1 MQEVLK
7 YQVRISFKVD
17 GVVERPDI
25 VGAIFGQ
32 TEGLFGPELNLNEL
46 QKTFKIGRIEITT
59 KSEKGK
65 TTGTVNIP
73 MSTDISTA
81 ALIAASLET
90 IDKVGPCASTFKLDA
105 IDDVRNIKKQQI
117 ADRAKEIVK
126 NWATTSVSESEELHK
141 DIQSSQIPE
150 KITAFGKEKLPA
162 GPNVKESDS
171 IFVVEGRADVLVFL
185 KAGIENVVAV
195 EGTKVP
201 LSIIK
206 LAKTKKLIAVLDGDR
221 GGDMIKKELM
231 QVTNIKTVL
240 RAPRGKEV
248 EDLTPIEVKNL
259 LEHKLV
265 PPKPKFK
272 QEFKRRE
279 EFKQREPSFHENDED
294 FDESTPPSPKSLE
307 DCPAKL
313 LTATKKIY
321 DKLNGTLEASL
332 LDKNFKSIKQT
343 QINALIELIQT
354 KKNCIC
360 VILDGIITQR
370 LVDTCKTAGI
380 KYVIGHR
387 LTKLN
392 NVDEIDLYTFQDLGI

>member
-7 YQVRISFKVD
+7 YQVKISFKVD
-17 GVVERPDI
+17 GVVEKPDI

-46 QKTFKIGRIEITT
+46 QKTFKIGRIEIVT

-90 IDKVGPCASTFKLDA
+90 IDKVGPCTSTFTLDA

-117 ADRAKEIVK
+117 ADRAKEIVQ
-126 NWATTSVSESEELHK
+126 NLATASVSEGEEIHK

-150 KITAFGKEKLPA
+150 KITTFGKEKLPA
-162 GPNVKESDS
+162 GPTIRESDS

-185 KAGIENVVAV
+185 KAGVDNVVAV

-206 LAKTKKLIAVLDGDR
+206 LSKTKNLIAVLDGDR
-221 GGDMIKKELM
+221 GGDLIKKELM

-259 LEHKLV
+259 VDHKLV
-265 PPKPKFK
+265 PSKPKFK
-272 QEFKRRE
+272 KEFR
-279 EFKQREPSFHENDED
+279 QREPSFHESDED
-294 FDESTPPSPKSLE
+294 FDKPTPPSPKSLE
-307 DCPAKL
+307 DCPEKL
-313 LTATKKIY
+313 LTSVKTIY
-321 DKLNGTLEASL
+321 DKINGTLEASL
-332 LDKNFKSIKQT
+332 LDKNFKSVKQT
-343 QINALIELIQT
+343 QINALIPTIEK
-354 KKNCIC
+354 KKNCTC

-380 KYVIGHR
+380 KYLIGHR

>member
-1 MQEVLK
+1 LQEVLK
-7 YQVRISFKVD
+7 YQVKISFKVD
-17 GVVERPDI
+17 GVVEKPDI

-46 QKTFKIGRIEITT
+46 QKTFKIGRIEIVT

-90 IDKVGPCASTFKLDA
+90 IDKVGPCTSTFTLDA

-126 NWATTSVSESEELHK
+126 NWATASVSESEEIHK

-150 KITAFGKEKLPA
+150 KITTFGKEKLPA
-162 GPNVKESDS
+162 GPTIKESDS

-185 KAGIENVVAV
+185 KAGIDNVVSV

-206 LAKTKKLIAVLDGDR
+206 LSKTKNLIAVLDGDR
-221 GGDMIKKELM
+221 GGDLIKKELM

-259 LEHKLV
+259 LEHKRV
-265 PPKPKFK
+265 PFKPKFK
-272 QEFKRRE
+272 K
-279 EFKQREPSFHENDED
+279 EFKQREPSFHESDED
-294 FDESTPPSPKSLE
+294 FDKPTPPSLKSLE
-307 DCPAKL
+307 DFPEKL
-313 LTATKKIY
+313 LTSAKTIY
-321 DKLNGTLEASL
+321 DNINGTLEASL
-332 LDKNFKSIKQT
+332 LDKNFKSVKQT
-343 QINALIELIQT
+343 QINALISTIEK
-354 KKNCIC
+354 KKNCTC

-380 KYVIGHR
+380 KYLIGHR

-392 NVDEIDLYTFQDLGI
+392 NVDEIDLYTFQDLRI

>member
-7 YQVRISFKVD
+7 YQVKISFKVD
-17 GVVERPDI
+17 GVVEKPDI

-46 QKTFKIGRIEITT
+46 QKTFKIGRIEIVT

-90 IDKVGPCASTFKLDA
+90 IDKVGPCTSTFTLDA

-126 NWATTSVSESEELHK
+126 NWATASVSESEEIHK

-150 KITAFGKEKLPA
+150 KITTFGKEKLPA
-162 GPNVKESDS
+162 GPTIKESDS

-185 KAGIENVVAV
+185 KAGIDNVVSV

-206 LAKTKKLIAVLDGDR
+206 LSKTKNLIAVLDGDR
-221 GGDMIKKELM
+221 GGDLIKKELM

-259 LEHKLV
+259 LEHKRV
-265 PPKPKFK
+265 PFKPKFK
-272 QEFKRRE
+272 K
-279 EFKQREPSFHENDED
+279 EFKQRESSFHESDED
-294 FDESTPPSPKSLE
+294 FDKPTPPSLKSLE
-307 DCPAKL
+307 DFPEKL
-313 LTATKKIY
+313 LTSAKTIY
-321 DKLNGTLEASL
+321 DNINGTLEASL
-332 LDKNFKSIKQT
+332 LDKNFKSVKQT
-343 QINALIELIQT
+343 QINALISTIEK
-354 KKNCIC
+354 KKNCTC

-380 KYVIGHR
+380 KYLIGHR

-392 NVDEIDLYTFQDLGI
+392 NVDEIDLYTFQDLRI

>member
-7 YQVRISFKVD
+7 YQVKISFKVD
-17 GVVERPDI
+17 GVVEKPDI

-46 QKTFKIGRIEITT
+46 QKTFKIGRIEIVT

-90 IDKVGPCASTFKLDA
+90 IDKVGPCTSTFTLDA

-126 NWATTSVSESEELHK
+126 NWATASVSESEEIHK

-150 KITAFGKEKLPA
+150 KITTFGKEKLPA
-162 GPNVKESDS
+162 GPTIRESDS

-185 KAGIENVVAV
+185 KAGVDNVVAV

-206 LAKTKKLIAVLDGDR
+206 LSKTKNLIAVLDGDR

-259 LEHKLV
+259 LENKRV
-265 PPKPKFK
+265 PFKPKFK
-272 QEFKRRE
+272 K
-279 EFKQREPSFHENDED
+279 EFKQREPSFHESDED
-294 FDESTPPSPKSLE
+294 FDKPTPPSLKSLE
-307 DCPAKL
+307 DFPEKL
-313 LTATKKIY
+313 LTSAKTIY
-321 DKLNGTLEASL
+321 DNINGTLEASL
-332 LDKNFKSIKQT
+332 LDKNFKSVKQT
-343 QINALIELIQT
+343 QINALISTIEK
-354 KKNCIC
+354 KKNCTC

-380 KYVIGHR
+380 KYLIGHR

-392 NVDEIDLYTFQDLGI
+392 NVDEIDLYTFQDLRI

>member
-7 YQVRISFKVD
+7 YQVRISFKID

-90 IDKVGPCASTFKLDA
+90 IDKVGPCISTFKLEA

-126 NWATTSVSESEELHK
+126 NWATTSVSESEEIHK

-162 GPNVKESDS
+162 GPTVKESDS

-206 LAKTKKLIAVLDGDR
+206 LSKTKKLIAVLDGDR
-221 GGDMIKKELM
+221 GGDIIKKELI

-259 LEHKLV
+259 LEHKRV

-272 QEFKRRE
+272 QEFK
-279 EFKQREPSFHENDED
+279 QREPSFQENDED
-294 FDESTPPSPKSLE
+294 FDEPTPISPKSLK

-313 LTATKKIY
+313 LTSTKKIY
-321 DKLNGTLEASL
+321 DKINGNLEASL
-332 LDKNFKSIKQT
+332 LDKNFKSITQT

>member
-7 YQVRISFKVD
+7 YQVKISFKVD
-17 GVVERPDI
+17 GVVEKPDI

-46 QKTFKIGRIEITT
+46 QKTFKIGRIEIVT

-90 IDKVGPCASTFKLDA
+90 IDKVGPCTSTFTLDA

-126 NWATTSVSESEELHK
+126 NWATASVSESEEIHK

-150 KITAFGKEKLPA
+150 KITTFGKEKLPA
-162 GPNVKESDS
+162 GPTIRESDS

-185 KAGIENVVAV
+185 KAGIDNVVSV

-206 LAKTKKLIAVLDGDR
+206 LSKTKNLIAVLDGDR
-221 GGDMIKKELM
+221 GGDLIKKELM

-259 LEHKLV
+259 LEHKRV
-265 PPKPKFK
+265 PFKPKFK
-272 QEFKRRE
+272 K
-279 EFKQREPSFHENDED
+279 EFKQREPSFHESDED
-294 FDESTPPSPKSLE
+294 FDKPTPPSLKSLE
-307 DCPAKL
+307 DFPEKL
-313 LTATKKIY
+313 LTSAKTIY
-321 DKLNGTLEASL
+321 DNINGTLEASL
-332 LDKNFKSIKQT
+332 LDKNFKSVKQT
-343 QINALIELIQT
+343 QINALISTIEK
-354 KKNCIC
+354 KKNCTC

-380 KYVIGHR
+380 KYLIGHR

-392 NVDEIDLYTFQDLGI
+392 NVDEIDLYTFQDLRI

>member
-7 YQVRISFKVD
+7 YQVKISFKVD
-17 GVVERPDI
+17 GVVEKPDI

-46 QKTFKIGRIEITT
+46 QKTFKIGRIEIVT

-65 TTGTVNIP
+65 TNGTVNIP

-90 IDKVGPCASTFKLDA
+90 IDKVGPCTSTFTLDA

-126 NWATTSVSESEELHK
+126 NWATTSVSESEEIHK

-150 KITAFGKEKLPA
+150 KITTFGKEKLPA
-162 GPNVKESDS
+162 GPTIKESDS

-185 KAGIENVVAV
+185 KTGIENVVAV

-206 LAKTKKLIAVLDGDR
+206 LSKTKKLIAVLDGDR

-259 LEHKLV
+259 LDHKRV
-265 PPKPKFK
+265 PSKHKFK
-272 QEFKRRE
+272 K
-279 EFKQREPSFHENDED
+279 EFKQRESSFHESDED
-294 FDESTPPSPKSLE
+294 FDKPTPPSPKSLE
-307 DCPAKL
+307 DCPEKL
-313 LTATKKIY
+313 LTSAKTIY
-321 DKLNGTLEASL
+321 DNINGTLEASL
-332 LDKNFKSIKQT
+332 LDKNFKSVKQT
-343 QINALIELIQT
+343 QINALIPTIEK
-354 KKNCIC
+354 KKNCTC

-380 KYVIGHR
+380 KYLIGHR

>member
-7 YQVRISFKVD
+7 YQVKISFKID
-17 GVVERPDI
+17 GVVEKPDI

-46 QKTFKIGRIEITT
+46 QKTFKIGRIEIVT

-90 IDKVGPCASTFKLDA
+90 IDKVGPCTSTFTLDA

-126 NWATTSVSESEELHK
+126 NWVTTSVSESEEIHK

-150 KITAFGKEKLPA
+150 KITTFGKEKLPA
-162 GPNVKESDS
+162 GPTIRESDS

-185 KAGIENVVAV
+185 KAGVDNVVAV

-206 LAKTKKLIAVLDGDR
+206 LSKTKNLIAVLDGDR
-221 GGDMIKKELM
+221 GGDLIKKELM

-259 LEHKLV
+259 VDHKLV
-265 PPKPKFK
+265 PSKPKFK
-272 QEFKRRE
+272 K
-279 EFKQREPSFHENDED
+279 EFKQREPSFHESDED
-294 FDESTPPSPKSLE
+294 FDKPTPPSPKSLE
-307 DCPAKL
+307 DCPEKL
-313 LTATKKIY
+313 LTSVKTIY
-321 DKLNGTLEASL
+321 DKINGTLEASL
-332 LDKNFKSIKQT
+332 LDKNFKSVKQT
-343 QINALIELIQT
+343 QINALIPTIEK
-354 KKNCIC
+354 KKNCTC

-380 KYVIGHR
+380 KYLIGHR

>member
-90 IDKVGPCASTFKLDA
+90 IDKVGPCTSTFTLDA

-126 NWATTSVSESEELHK
+126 NWATTSVSESEEIHK

-150 KITAFGKEKLPA
+150 KITTFGKEKLPA
-162 GPNVKESDS
+162 GPTVKESDS

-195 EGTKVP
+195 EGTKIP

-206 LAKTKKLIAVLDGDR
+206 LSKTKKLIGVLDGDR

-259 LEHKLV
+259 LEHRRPTSKT
-265 PPKPKFK
+265 KFK
-272 QEFKRRE
+272 KDFKP
-279 EFKQREPSFHENDED
+279 REPSFQESEED
-294 FDESTPPSPKSLE
+294 FDEPAPPSPKSLK

-313 LTATKKIY
+313 LTSTKKIY

-332 LDKNFKSIKQT
+332 LDKNFKPIKQT
-343 QINALIELIQT
+343 QINALIPIIEK

-370 LVDTCKTAGI
+370 LVDACKTAGI
-380 KYVIGHR
+380 KYLIGHR

>member
-7 YQVRISFKVD
+7 YQVKISFKVD
-17 GVVERPDI
+17 GVVEKPDI

-90 IDKVGPCASTFKLDA
+90 IDKVGPCTSTFTLDA

-126 NWATTSVSESEELHK
+126 NWATASVSESEEIHK

-150 KITAFGKEKLPA
+150 KITTFGKEKLPA
-162 GPNVKESDS
+162 GPTIRESDS

-185 KAGIENVVAV
+185 KAGVDNVVAV

-206 LAKTKKLIAVLDGDR
+206 LSKTKNLIAVLDGDR

-231 QVTNIKTVL
+231 QITNIKTVL

-259 LEHKLV
+259 LENKRV
-265 PPKPKFK
+265 PFKPKFK
-272 QEFKRRE
+272 K
-279 EFKQREPSFHENDED
+279 EFKQREPSFHESDED
-294 FDESTPPSPKSLE
+294 FDKPTPPSLKSLE
-307 DCPAKL
+307 DFPEKL
-313 LTATKKIY
+313 LTSAKTIY
-321 DKLNGTLEASL
+321 DNINGTLEASL
-332 LDKNFKSIKQT
+332 LDKNFKSVKQT
-343 QINALIELIQT
+343 QINALISTIEK
-354 KKNCIC
+354 KKNCTC

-380 KYVIGHR
+380 KYLIGHR

-392 NVDEIDLYTFQDLGI
+392 NVDEIDLYTFQDLRI

>member
-7 YQVRISFKVD
+7 YQVKISFKID
-17 GVVERPDI
+17 GVVEKPDI

-46 QKTFKIGRIEITT
+46 QKTFKIGRIEIVT

-90 IDKVGPCASTFKLDA
+90 IDKVGPCTSTFTLDA

-117 ADRAKEIVK
+117 ADRAKEIVQ
-126 NWATTSVSESEELHK
+126 NLATASVSEGEEIHK

-150 KITAFGKEKLPA
+150 KITTFGKEKLPA
-162 GPNVKESDS
+162 GPTIRESDS

-185 KAGIENVVAV
+185 KAGVDNVVAV

-206 LAKTKKLIAVLDGDR
+206 LSKTKNLIAVLDGDR
-221 GGDMIKKELM
+221 GGDLIKKELM

-259 LEHKLV
+259 VDHKLV
-265 PPKPKFK
+265 PSKPKFK
-272 QEFKRRE
+272 K
-279 EFKQREPSFHENDED
+279 EFKQREPSFHESDED
-294 FDESTPPSPKSLE
+294 FDKPTPPSPKSLE
-307 DCPAKL
+307 DCPEKL
-313 LTATKKIY
+313 LTSVKTIY
-321 DKLNGTLEASL
+321 DKINGTLEASL
-332 LDKNFKSIKQT
+332 LDKNFKSVKQT
-343 QINALIELIQT
+343 QINALIPTIEK
-354 KKNCIC
+354 KKNCTC

-380 KYVIGHR
+380 KYLIGHR

>member
-46 QKTFKIGRIEITT
+46 QKTFKIGRIEITV

-65 TTGTVNIP
+65 TNGTVNIP

-90 IDKVGPCASTFKLDA
+90 IDKVGPCTSTFTLDA

-162 GPNVKESDS
+162 GPTVKESDS

-185 KAGIENVVAV
+185 KAGTENVVAV
-195 EGTKVP
+195 EGT
-201 LSIIK
+201 
-206 LAKTKKLIAVLDGDR
+206 
-221 GGDMIKKELM
+221 
-231 QVTNIKTVL
+231 
-240 RAPRGKEV
+240 
-248 EDLTPIEVKNL
+248 
-259 LEHKLV
+259 
-265 PPKPKFK
+265 
-272 QEFKRRE
+272 
-279 EFKQREPSFHENDED
+279 
-294 FDESTPPSPKSLE
+294 
-307 DCPAKL
+307 
-313 LTATKKIY
+313 
-321 DKLNGTLEASL
+321 
-332 LDKNFKSIKQT
+332 
-343 QINALIELIQT
+343 
-354 KKNCIC
+354 
-360 VILDGIITQR
+360 
-370 LVDTCKTAGI
+370 
-380 KYVIGHR
+380 
-387 LTKLN
+387 
-392 NVDEIDLYTFQDLGI
+392 

>member
-90 IDKVGPCASTFKLDA
+90 IDKVGPCTSTFTLDA

-206 LAKTKKLIAVLDGDR
+206 LSKTKKLIAVLDGDR

-259 LEHKLV
+259 LEHKRTS
-265 PPKPKFK
+265 KPK
-272 QEFKRRE
+272 FKRRE
-279 EFKQREPSFHENDED
+279 EFKQREPSFEESEED
-294 FDESTPPSPKSLE
+294 FDAPAPPSPKSLE

-321 DKLNGTLEASL
+321 DKLNGSLEASL
-332 LDKNFKSIKQT
+332 LDKNFKSITQT
-343 QINALIELIQT
+343 QINALIPLIES

-360 VILDGIITQR
+360 VILDGIVTQR
-370 LVDTCKTAGI
+370 LVDACKTAGI
-380 KYVIGHR
+380 KYLIGHR

>member
-7 YQVRISFKVD
+7 YQVKISFKVD
-17 GVVERPDI
+17 GVVEKPDI

-46 QKTFKIGRIEITT
+46 QKTFKIGRIEIVT

-90 IDKVGPCASTFKLDA
+90 IDKVGPCTSTFTLDA

-126 NWATTSVSESEELHK
+126 NWATASVSESEEIHK

-150 KITAFGKEKLPA
+150 KITTFGKEKLPA
-162 GPNVKESDS
+162 GPTIKESDS

-185 KAGIENVVAV
+185 KAGIDNVVSV

-206 LAKTKKLIAVLDGDR
+206 LSKTKNLIAVLDGDR
-221 GGDMIKKELM
+221 GGDLIKKELM

-259 LEHKLV
+259 LEHKRV
-265 PPKPKFK
+265 PFKPKFK
-272 QEFKRRE
+272 K
-279 EFKQREPSFHENDED
+279 EFKQREPSFHESDED
-294 FDESTPPSPKSLE
+294 FDKPTPPSLKSLE
-307 DCPAKL
+307 DFPEKL
-313 LTATKKIY
+313 LTSAKTIY
-321 DKLNGTLEASL
+321 DNINGTLEASL
-332 LDKNFKSIKQT
+332 LDKNFKSVKQT
-343 QINALIELIQT
+343 QINALISTIEK
-354 KKNCIC
+354 KKNCTC

-380 KYVIGHR
+380 KYLIGHR

-392 NVDEIDLYTFQDLGI
+392 NVDEIDLYTFQDLRI

>member
-7 YQVRISFKVD
+7 YQVKISFKVD
-17 GVVERPDI
+17 GVVEKPDI

-46 QKTFKIGRIEITT
+46 QKTFKIGRIEIVT

-90 IDKVGPCASTFKLDA
+90 IDKVGPCTSTFTLDA

-126 NWATTSVSESEELHK
+126 NWATASVSESEEIHK

-150 KITAFGKEKLPA
+150 KITTFGKEKLPA
-162 GPNVKESDS
+162 GPTIKESDS

-185 KAGIENVVAV
+185 KAGIDNVVAV

-206 LAKTKKLIAVLDGDR
+206 LSKTKNLIAVLDGDR

-259 LEHKLV
+259 LEHKRV
-265 PPKPKFK
+265 PFKPKFK
-272 QEFKRRE
+272 K
-279 EFKQREPSFHENDED
+279 EFKQREPSFHESDED
-294 FDESTPPSPKSLE
+294 FDKPTPPSLKSLE
-307 DCPAKL
+307 DFPEKL
-313 LTATKKIY
+313 LTSAKTIY
-321 DKLNGTLEASL
+321 DNINGTLEASL
-332 LDKNFKSIKQT
+332 LDKNFKSVKQT
-343 QINALIELIQT
+343 QINALISTIEK
-354 KKNCIC
+354 KKNCTC

-380 KYVIGHR
+380 KYLIGHR

-392 NVDEIDLYTFQDLGI
+392 NVDEIDLYTFQDLRI

>member
-7 YQVRISFKVD
+7 YQVKISFKVD
-17 GVVERPDI
+17 GVVEKPDI

-46 QKTFKIGRIEITT
+46 QKTFKIGRIEIVT

-90 IDKVGPCASTFKLDA
+90 IDKVGPCTSTFTLDA

-117 ADRAKEIVK
+117 ADRAKEIVQ
-126 NWATTSVSESEELHK
+126 NLATASVSESEEIHK

-150 KITAFGKEKLPA
+150 KITTFGKEKLPA
-162 GPNVKESDS
+162 GPTIKESDS

-185 KAGIENVVAV
+185 KAGIDNVVSV

-206 LAKTKKLIAVLDGDR
+206 LSKTKNLIAVLDGDR
-221 GGDMIKKELM
+221 GGDLIKKELM

-259 LEHKLV
+259 LEHKRV
-265 PPKPKFK
+265 PFKPKFK
-272 QEFKRRE
+272 K
-279 EFKQREPSFHENDED
+279 EFKQREPSFHESDED
-294 FDESTPPSPKSLE
+294 FDKPTPPSLKSLE
-307 DCPAKL
+307 DFPEKL
-313 LTATKKIY
+313 LTSAKTIY
-321 DKLNGTLEASL
+321 DNINGTLEASL
-332 LDKNFKSIKQT
+332 LDKNFKSVKQT
-343 QINALIELIQT
+343 QINALISTIEK
-354 KKNCIC
+354 KKNCTC

-380 KYVIGHR
+380 KYLIGHR

-392 NVDEIDLYTFQDLGI
+392 NVDEIDLYTFQDLRI

>member
-1 MQEVLK
+1 LQEVLK

-90 IDKVGPCASTFKLDA
+90 IDKVGPCASAFKLEA

-126 NWATTSVSESEELHK
+126 NWATTSVSESEEIHK

-150 KITAFGKEKLPA
+150 KITSFGKEKLPA
-162 GPNVKESDS
+162 GPAVKESDS

-206 LAKTKKLIAVLDGDR
+206 LSKTKKLIAVLDGDR

-231 QVTNIKTVL
+231 QVTNIKIVL

-259 LEHKLV
+259 LEHKRI
-265 PPKPKFK
+265 PSKPKFK
-272 QEFKRRE
+272 K
-279 EFKQREPSFHENDED
+279 EFKQREPSFQENDED
-294 FDESTPPSPKSLE
+294 FDEPTPPSPKSLE

-313 LTATKKIY
+313 LTSAKKIY
-321 DKLNGTLEASL
+321 DKINGTLEASL
-332 LDKNFKSIKQT
+332 LDKNFKSITQT
-343 QINALIELIQT
+343 QINALIPIIEK

-360 VILDGIITQR
+360 VILDGIVTQR

-380 KYVIGHR
+380 KYLIGHR

-392 NVDEIDLYTFQDLGI
+392 NVDDIDLYTFQDLGI